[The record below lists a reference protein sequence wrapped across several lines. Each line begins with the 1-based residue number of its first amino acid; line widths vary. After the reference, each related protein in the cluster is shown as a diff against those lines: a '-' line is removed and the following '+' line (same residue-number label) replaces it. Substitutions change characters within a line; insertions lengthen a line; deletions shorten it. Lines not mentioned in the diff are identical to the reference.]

1 MNLLSPKMDAIMDN
15 KNLTDEKDCA
25 SKRDSKPSGKR
36 KYDMF
41 DAEAEITKN
50 FKFTLG
56 MEFSSLQQFKDV
68 VREHNALNG
77 RKIKFAKNDK
87 LRVRAVCK
95 FNKKCGYVVL
105 VSRVVKSIVF
115 RVKTLCPKHTCGRVV
130 VNKSHRSKLVTKV
143 CAKRNN
149 KEEQPDKQ
157 RLPIQRSLTIA
168 PKKRERFKGKNPSN
182 VKPIKKKTKK
192 GLDVRSTSKSD
203 EGLEQ
208 EQPKVFVDGEP
219 LNQNQEDTLA
229 RNTFAEPDSAMNIV
243 ATSNENKRKKK
254 VTSKSNLKKTRTSD
268 RLRALTV
275 RRRVCDGPGNNPKSP
290 IVIDDKD
297 DDDDDDA
304 KSPIVIDDNDDG
316 DDGES
321 YDPKVGSCMH
331 ALRNWNEIFKSPT
344 Q

>member
-1 MNLLSPKMDAIMDN
+1 MNLLSPKMDAMMDN
-15 KNLTDEKDCA
+15 KNLTDEIDRA
-25 SKRDSKPSGKR
+25 SERDSKPSGKR
-36 KYDMF
+36 KYDKF
-41 DAEAEITKN
+41 DVEVEITKN

-77 RKIKFAKNDK
+77 KKIKFAKNDK
-87 LRVRAVCK
+87 SRVRAVCK

-105 VSRVVKSIVF
+105 VSRVVKSVVF

-130 VNKSHRSKLVTKV
+130 VNKSHRSKLVAKV
-143 CAKRNN
+143 LAKRNN
-149 KEEQPDKQ
+149 KEEQPAKQ
-157 RLPIQRSLTIA
+157 RPPIQQSSTTA
-168 PKKRERFKGKNPSN
+168 SKKRARFKGKNPSN
-182 VKPIKKKTKK
+182 VKPTKKKTKK
-192 GLDVRSTSKSD
+192 GLDVCRTSKND

-219 LNQNQEDTLA
+219 LYQNQEDMLA
-229 RNTFAEPDSAMNIV
+229 RNTFAEPDSAMNLV
-243 ATSNENKRKKK
+243 ATSNEKKRKKK

-275 RRRVCDGPGNNPKSP
+275 RRRVCDGPGNNAKSP
-290 IVIDDKD
+290 IVIDDK

-304 KSPIVIDDNDDG
+304 KSPIVIDDNDDD

-331 ALRNWNEIFKSPT
+331 ALRNWNEISKSPT